1 MSSGKSEILHSDG
14 LLLSKSCTV
23 SAKKSTEEVLMTLKS
38 DEKFKEKLVCSF
50 KHDKEFGEFSPS
62 HSKV

>member
-1 MSSGKSEILHSDG
+1 MSSGKSEFYTLMGSFCQNHVQFQ
-14 LLLSKSCTV
+14 L
-23 SAKKSTEEVLMTLKS
+23 KSTEEFLMTLKS
-38 DEKFKEKLVCSF
+38 DEKFKEKLACNF

>member
-1 MSSGKSEILHSDG
+1 MSSGKSEILHFDG

-23 SAKKSTEEVLMTLKS
+23 SAKKVQFLMTLNS
-38 DEKFKEKLVCSF
+38 DEKLACSF
-50 KHDKEFGEFSPS
+50 KHDKGFGEFSPS

>member
-1 MSSGKSEILHSDG
+1 MSSGKSEF
-14 LLLSKSCTV
+14 CTLMGSFCQNHVQFQLKKYRRV
-23 SAKKSTEEVLMTLKS
+23 SMALKS
-38 DEKFKEKLVCSF
+38 DEKFKEKLACSF